1 MISMNTLIIRT
12 CSFCIFSEET
22 EVKDEVR
29 KVASVGRN
37 FSKPEP
43 DTGTPE

>member
-1 MISMNTLIIRT
+1 MNTLIIKT

-37 FSKPEP
+37 FSNPET

>member
-1 MISMNTLIIRT
+1 MTSMNTFIIRT

-29 KVASVGRN
+29 SVASVGGN
-37 FSKPEP
+37 FSKPEA